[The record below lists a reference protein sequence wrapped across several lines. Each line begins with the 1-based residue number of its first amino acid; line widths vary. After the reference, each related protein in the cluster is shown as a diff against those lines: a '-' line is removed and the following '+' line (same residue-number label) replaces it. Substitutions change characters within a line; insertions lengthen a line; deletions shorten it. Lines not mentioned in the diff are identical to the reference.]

1 MDMRVWFP
9 KQRPCK
15 CAQKGGREVEE
26 EVDEDPDALALMG
39 FGGFGGS
46 RK

>member
-1 MDMRVWFP
+1 VRV
-9 KQRPCK
+9 RTRG
-15 CAQKGGREVEE
+15 ASQKGGRDAEE
-26 EVDEDPDALALMG
+26 EVEEDPDALALMG